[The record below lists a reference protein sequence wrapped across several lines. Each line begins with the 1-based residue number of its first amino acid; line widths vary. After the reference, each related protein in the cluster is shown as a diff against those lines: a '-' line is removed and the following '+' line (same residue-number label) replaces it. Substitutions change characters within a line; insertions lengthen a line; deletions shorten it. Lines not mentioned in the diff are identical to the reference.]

1 MRRSSRKTLEALAAE
16 LGPARFRA
24 LIEDIRNAAPEDLP
38 GARQKAASKKA
49 AAKSADPLVAEVTAL
64 LAPIL
69 ARSAEKAELLADHLQ
84 KLTGKKLSPPSGGLA
99 ATVRA
104 LRKSLSDEDIRDGAY
119 GLRVHMQQEHSLRE
133 IVK

>member
-1 MRRSSRKTLEALAAE
+1 MRPSSRKTLEALAAE

-24 LIEDIRNAAPEDLP
+24 LIDDIRNTPPEDLL
-38 GARQKAASKKA
+38 GAPRSKTSARK
-49 AAKSADPLVAEVTAL
+49 ADPLVTEVTAL

-69 ARSAEKAELLADHLQ
+69 ARSAEKAELLVDHLQ
-84 KLTGKKLSPPSGGLA
+84 KLTGKKLAPPPGGLA
-99 ATVRA
+99 TTIRA

>member
-1 MRRSSRKTLEALAAE
+1 MRPSSRKTLEVLAGE

-24 LIEDIRNAAPEDLP
+24 LIDDIRNAAPEDLP
-38 GARQKAASKKA
+38 GAPKNNVS
-49 AAKSADPLVAEVTAL
+49 AKNADPLVTEVTAL

-69 ARSAEKAELLADHLQ
+69 ARSTEKAELLVDHLQ
-84 KLTGKKLSPPSGGLA
+84 KLTGKGFAIKPAGLA
-99 ATVRA
+99 DTVRA

-119 GLRVHMQQEHSLRE
+119 GLRVYMQQEYSLRE